1 MSSQPDP
8 IIPEQDC
15 DACPLAGRRTFIR
28 DAAAAVAG
36 AFLALGAT
44 PKGASAMAVHLMRA
58 HRVMGTEHSYPLP
71 QQDGATID
79 RDAEVIIVRYQGKVY
94 AFSLSCPHQHTALRW
109 EPDNNRFQ
117 CPKHHSK
124 YQPDGTFISGRATR
138 SMDRF
143 ALRRDGGNVV
153 VDLDKLYREDRD
165 ADDWKAALLA
175 V

>member
-8 IIPEQDC
+8 IIPDQDC

-71 QQDGATID
+71 QQDGAMID
-79 RDAEVIIVRYQGKVY
+79 RDAEVIIVRFQGKAY

-124 YQPDGTFISGRATR
+124 YQPDGTFVSGRATR
-138 SMDRF
+138 GMDRF
-143 ALRRDGGNVV
+143 TITRSGDNVV
-153 VDLDKLYREDRD
+153 VDVDAMHKEDKD
-165 ADDWKAALLA
+165 AAGWAAAMLK